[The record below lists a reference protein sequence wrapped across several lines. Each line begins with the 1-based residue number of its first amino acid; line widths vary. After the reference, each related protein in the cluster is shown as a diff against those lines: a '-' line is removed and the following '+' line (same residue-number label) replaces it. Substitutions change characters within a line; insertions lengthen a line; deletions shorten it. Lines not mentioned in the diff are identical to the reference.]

1 MHFFSGRID
10 FPRRHAW
17 PRGLTIVIAVVA
29 AVTLFTL
36 LGLSRSNAAPG
47 DITQGAVNWPMIR
60 LELVAGDFD
69 DPVNVV
75 SPDDGTNRLFVVE
88 RGGLIH
94 IIQNGARLEET
105 FLNIEDKVAGCSE
118 CGLLGLAF
126 PPDFADSGYFF
137 INYTSDTNLVDPDP
151 DDVEDTSNDQKTGDT
166 VIARLRVSGNPNV
179 ADANSEEAILIINQ
193 PASNHNGGHILFGPD
208 DRLYI
213 GMGDGGGGGDE
224 YRNAQDPKSL
234 LGKILRI
241 QVGATGTYTIPND
254 NPFINTPDYRPEI
267 WATGVRNPWRFN
279 FDPATGD
286 FYLADV
292 GQSAY
297 EEVNHIAAADIDNG
311 GSGNGGMNFGWPIL
325 EGNHCFPP
333 SDSQNCDRTGLVAP
347 VATYAHNPNSTVCS
361 VTGGYVYRSD
371 LPLQMPIYLYADFCS
386 GEVFGLQRDGDGWV
400 TSLIEDYPFA
410 ITSFGE
416 DAAGN
421 IYLVSYSG
429 DIYRI
434 VDRFN
439 HRQYMPSINKP
450 SIVEDE

>member
-1 MHFFSGRID
+1 MRFSSGRID
-10 FPRRHAW
+10 FSRRHVW
-17 PRGLTIVIAVVA
+17 PRGLAIVVA

-36 LGLSRSNAAPG
+36 LGLSRSNATPSN
-47 DITQGAVNWPMIR
+47 ITQSEVNWPMIR
-60 LELVAGDFD
+60 LELVASGFD

-94 IIQNGARLEET
+94 IIQNGERLEGT
-105 FLNIEDKVAGCSE
+105 FLDIESKVAGCSE

-126 PPDFADSGYFF
+126 PPDFADSSYFF
-137 INYTSDTNLVDPDP
+137 INYTSDSNLVDPDP
-151 DDVEDTSNDQKTGDT
+151 DDVEDTNNDQKTGDT

-179 ADANSEEAILIINQ
+179 ADANSEEAILIVNQ

-241 QVGATGTYTIPND
+241 QVGATGTYTIPAD

-286 FYLADV
+286 LYLADV
-292 GQSAY
+292 GQNHY
-297 EEVNHIAAADIDNG
+297 EEVNHIAATELDNG
-311 GSGNGGMNFGWPIL
+311 GIDNAAIDNGGMNFGWPIL
-325 EGNHCFPP
+325 EGNDCYPP
-333 SDSQNCDRTGLVAP
+333 DGPQNCDPTGLVAP
-347 VATYAHNPNSTVCS
+347 VATYTHDTGCS
-361 VTGGYVYRSD
+361 VTGGYVYHSN
-371 LPLQMPIYLYADFCS
+371 LPLQVPIYLYADFCS
-386 GEVFGLQRDGDGWV
+386 GEVFGLQPDGDGWV
-400 TSLIEDYPFA
+400 TTRLEDYNFF

-421 IYLVSYSG
+421 VYLVSYSG

-439 HRQYMPSINKP
+439 RRQYMPSINKP
-450 SIVEDE
+450 STIADE